1 MLASS
6 QFLYQT
12 TYNPK
17 EFIMTDFN
25 LDFAE
30 GDAADTVSPQITSKS
45 LCTPGCI
52 TGWLMCNEVTK
63 GCPIHL

>member
-1 MLASS
+1 MS
-6 QFLYQT
+6 
-12 TYNPK
+12 
-17 EFIMTDFN
+17 DFT

-52 TGWLMCNEVTK
+52 TGWMMCNTVTE
-63 GCPIHL
+63 GCSFTIGK